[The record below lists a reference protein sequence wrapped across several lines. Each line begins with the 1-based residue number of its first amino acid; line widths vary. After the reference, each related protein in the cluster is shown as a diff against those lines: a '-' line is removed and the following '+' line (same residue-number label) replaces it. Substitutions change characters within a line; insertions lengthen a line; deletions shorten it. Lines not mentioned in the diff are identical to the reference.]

1 MHRFCPKCRDM
12 SLQNV
17 KCQFVQFPQIKSQQ
31 GEKQMKARDDSCASQ
46 NFASDDGS
54 YSRTDVRTRLA
65 EALLWADKRQ
75 LAELLLEN
83 PKVAKHF
90 IGLLLRVDASGEE
103 IDPGYYIPYE
113 PPEDLLSV
121 LFY

>member
-1 MHRFCPKCRDM
+1 M

-31 GEKQMKARDDSCASQ
+31 EEKQMKAKDDSCASQ

-83 PKVAKHF
+83 PKVAKH
-90 IGLLLRVDASGEE
+90 IISLLLRVDTCPDA